1 MMRKVLS
8 IFFLLLGAVI
18 LCRAQESERRDT
30 LTASRVTSEKHE
42 LDHSATQTGLQRI
55 DASKIN
61 RGFALF
67 NSPDIIKT
75 LQTLPGVAS
84 GQELSAGLYVHG
96 GDGSD
101 NLFLLDGAPIY
112 QCSHLI
118 GLFSSFNSDVVEN
131 VDFYKSGF
139 PARYG
144 GKTSS
149 VVDVRTRDG
158 NFNRL
163 KGTFALGLIDGRLQ
177 LEGPIGKKGNTSFNA
192 ALRRT
197 WLDAV
202 LAPVT
207 AIANYREIRE
217 HGKDNATTASGHYD
231 FSDFNARLT
240 HKFAPDNVLRVNFY
254 IGGDNAP
261 VKGISRSSYKH
272 DDGTVDKSSMAYKLS
287 LYWGNVL
294 TSVSWKKDL
303 SPHFKQEILA
313 WHTLN
318 RGTIAVGI
326 ESDNNYSGTSDLI
339 SVEEAIKSRMHD
351 AGLSARY
358 DWLPTVRHHI
368 RFGGVA
374 NYHSY
379 HPYRYSKYR
388 IKNSALDTL
397 MNDGGGVMYRAW
409 EGSLFAEDEYEA
421 LPWLKVNAGLRWS
434 VFGGAGRTW
443 NFVEPRLSL
452 KAQLASAADLRL
464 SWSEMNQY
472 THLISTS
479 YMDLPTNTW
488 LPSTSLIKPMHS
500 KQLAGGLYWQ
510 ALPSFKVSAEGW
522 YRTMDHL
529 YEYAG
534 TNMLYP
540 AVDNWE
546 QDFTEGQ
553 GRSWGAELS
562 LEYDTEKLSASAY
575 YTLSWSLRKFDAVWT
590 GWYPDRFDN
599 RHKLNLLLNY
609 RFGRGFELFSGWT
622 WHSGNH
628 ITAATYRLYYDS
640 DSKPVAGMEIYS
652 APNNLQLPPYHR
664 LDLGFNFHRRTA
676 KGREVT
682 WNISVYNAYCR
693 LNPML
698 GYVGEET
705 VYNEEKGMY
714 EDTGRMVG
722 YYVGLIPI
730 IPTLGYTLKF

>member
-1 MMRKVLS
+1 MKRIGAFILL
-8 IFFLLLGAVI
+8 FLAFSP
-18 LCRAQESERRDT
+18 LCRGQVGERIDT
-30 LTASRVTSEKHE
+30 LTAARVTTEKQE
-42 LDHSATQTGLQRI
+42 MDHNATQTGLQRI
-55 DASKIN
+55 DASVIH

-101 NLFLLDGAPIY
+101 NLFLLDGAPVY

-118 GLFSSFNSDVVEN
+118 GLLSSFNSDVIES

-158 NFNRL
+158 DFNRL

-192 ALRRT
+192 GLRRT

-202 LAPVT
+202 LSPVT
-207 AIANYREIRE
+207 AIANAREIRQ
-217 HGKDNATTASGHYD
+217 HGRDNATTASGHYD
-231 FSDFNARLT
+231 FTDFNARLT
-240 HKFAPDNVLRVNFY
+240 HRFAPDNVLRFNFY
-254 IGGDNAP
+254 AGGDNAP
-261 VKGISRSSYKH
+261 VKGVSRSTSRN
-272 DDGTVDKSSMAYKLS
+272 DDGTVDKSSQTYKLS
-287 LYWGNVL
+287 LYWGNIL
-294 TSVSWKKDL
+294 SSVSWKKDI
-303 SPHFKQEILA
+303 SPEFKQELMG

-318 RGTIAVGI
+318 RGNISVGI
-326 ESDNNYSGTSDLI
+326 ESDNSYSGTKDLI
-339 SVEEAIKSRMHD
+339 GVEEAIKSVMHD
-351 AGLSARY
+351 AGVSARY
-358 DWLPTVRHHI
+358 DWMPSSRHHV
-368 RFGGVA
+368 RFGAVG
-374 NYHSY
+374 NFHSY
-379 HPYRYSKYR
+379 HPFRYSRTRLK
-388 IKNSALDTL
+388 SAALDTL
-397 MNDGGGVMYRAW
+397 MRDEGGVLYKAW
-409 EGSLFAEDEYEA
+409 EGSLFAEDEFDA
-421 LPWLKVNAGLRWS
+421 LGWLKVNAGLRWS
-434 VFGGAGRTW
+434 FFGGPGKVW
-443 NFVEPRLSL
+443 QFPEPRLSL
-452 KAQLASAADLRL
+452 KAQLAPAADFRL

-472 THLISTS
+472 THLISTT

-488 LPSTSLIKPMHS
+488 LPSTALIKPMRS
-500 KQLAGGLYWQ
+500 DQVAGGFYWQ
-510 ALPSFKVSAEGW
+510 ARQDLKVSVEGW

-546 QDFTEGQ
+546 QDFTEGR
-553 GRSWGAELS
+553 GKSWGAELS
-562 LEYDTEKLSASAY
+562 LEYETEKITASAY
-575 YTLSWSLRKFDAVWT
+575 YTLAWSLREFAAIWT

-599 RHKLNLLLNY
+599 RHKLNLLCNY
-609 RFGRGFELFSGWT
+609 RFGRGFELYAGWT
-622 WHSGNH
+622 FHSGNH

-640 DSKPVAGMEIYS
+640 DNKPVSGMEIYS
-652 APNNLQLPPYHR
+652 APNNLQLPAYHR
-664 LDLGFNFHRRTA
+664 LDLGFNFHRRRP

-714 EDTGRMVG
+714 EETGRMVG
-722 YYVGLIPI
+722 YSVGLIPI